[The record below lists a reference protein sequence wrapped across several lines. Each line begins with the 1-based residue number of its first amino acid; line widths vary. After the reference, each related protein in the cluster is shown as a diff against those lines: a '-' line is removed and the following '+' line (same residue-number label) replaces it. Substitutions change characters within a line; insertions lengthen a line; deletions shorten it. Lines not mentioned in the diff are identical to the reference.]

1 MTTQKLDW
9 RRKHTWSSELPD
21 TPQISEGK
29 FIVTFNAQKVSP
41 ILWLLLKVKG
51 EVICWSN
58 SGIIVRNR
66 MRKKSRS
73 PWLRLLKPAHCARR
87 PFRHHSWFSAKSSE
101 MTTSEFYRK
110 RQQPGVRNTEQK
122 WLGLWRVQKHLSSS
136 ELLLSFQLTPVF
148 SIRKRHPPGK
158 TGSDHKI
165 KTQSSIL
172 PDFLQPRRA
181 QTEAS

>member
-1 MTTQKLDW
+1 M
-9 RRKHTWSSELPD
+9 
-21 TPQISEGK
+21 
-29 FIVTFNAQKVSP
+29 SP

-87 PFRHHSWFSAKSSE
+87 PFRHHGWFSAKSSE

-110 RQQPGVRNTEQK
+110 RQQPRVRNSERK
-122 WLGLWRVQKHLSSS
+122 WLGLQRVQKHLSSN
-136 ELLLSFQLTPVF
+136 ELLTFFSTNSSFQCQEKTSPRQNRFRSQNQDTELHLTRFPTA
-148 SIRKRHPPGK
+148 K
-158 TGSDHKI
+158 TCSN
-165 KTQSSIL
+165 
-172 PDFLQPRRA
+172 
-181 QTEAS
+181 